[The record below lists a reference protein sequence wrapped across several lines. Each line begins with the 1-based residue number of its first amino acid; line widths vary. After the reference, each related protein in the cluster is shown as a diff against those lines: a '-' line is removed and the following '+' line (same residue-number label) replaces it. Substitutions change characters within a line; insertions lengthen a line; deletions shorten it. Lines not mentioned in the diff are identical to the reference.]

1 MQLVY
6 LLFLF
11 LFISCNG
18 NNKMK
23 LLKKNLKRK
32 SSETF
37 WAEIV
42 DDVVSL
48 VYVDASFVLVLLITT
63 ISSFTVKEQK

>member
-1 MQLVY
+1 
-6 LLFLF
+6 
-11 LFISCNG
+11 
-18 NNKMK
+18 MK